1 MSKNRLYVP
10 QLRRA
15 FKIRQT
21 NRNMRLAV
29 AFQLDML
36 KVGQAEDGD
45 DVVAQLESEQ
55 KFFDK
60 LIEFPTEVLK
70 LSDVDSEKLED
81 CDVKDLQ
88 SVDTEL
94 ALRVQ
99 GADERTIR
107 ESLEAMKKPSQVP
120 SKGSKK

>member
-10 QLRRA
+10 QLHRA

-70 LSDVDSEKLED
+70 LSDADSEKLED

-120 SKGSKK
+120 SK